1 MKEDVF
7 APVYYDYATDGKL
20 RGALADAEAMFFEA
34 VAALEEEEQPTDLE
48 FILKYSNDLEAFRTY
63 VHGLRDNY
71 IKSLGMVIKSER
83 QRISDSY
90 ENLINTCLPSLMKIK
105 AARKKGLRI
114 VEDKDGG
121 YKIDHEA
128 QEKAIKE
135 ICTRRWKGD
144 LLKEYYAKLCRIRQ
158 AFSDAVEFEEAN
170 KLPAFASKTDPNSGL
185 QYIGDYGMLQQ
196 CNIMR
201 YLFPKDGEPDPAQLK
216 RMLWEYLSKS

>member
-7 APVYYDYATDGKL
+7 APVYYDHATDGKL
-20 RGALADAEAMFFEA
+20 RGALAEAEAMFFEA

-48 FILKYSNDLEAFRTY
+48 FILRYSSDLEAFKTY

-105 AARKKGLRI
+105 AARNKGLRI
-114 VEDKDGG
+114 VEDKD
-121 YKIDHEA
+121 YE
-128 QEKAIKE
+128 
-135 ICTRRWKGD
+135 
-144 LLKEYYAKLCRIRQ
+144 KLCRIRQ
-158 AFSDAVEFEEAN
+158 AFKDAAEFEETN
-170 KLPAFASKTDPNSGL
+170 GLPAFASKTDPNSGL

-201 YLFPKDGEPDPAQLK
+201 YLFQKDGEPDPAQLK
-216 RMLWEYLSKS
+216 RMMWEYLSKS